1 MELFDEHIDY
11 GLGMWRYA
19 VWISAG
25 AIFAMAGPVAANLV
39 VNSISGL
46 IPAEQSLPVQV
57 SSAGFTEF
65 LKTHSNPPILSIF
78 LFTVFRNF
86 YYSCMTSSLQ

>member
-1 MELFDEHIDY
+1 MKLFDEHVDY

-39 VNSISGL
+39 VNSILGL
-46 IPAEQSLPVQV
+46 IPIPASAQQV
-57 SSAGFTEF
+57 VLLAGIVLTQIGGAILAGAGFFGGLHRVLEDT
-65 LKTHSNPPILSIF
+65 
-78 LFTVFRNF
+78 
-86 YYSCMTSSLQ
+86 Q

>member
-1 MELFDEHIDY
+1 MKLFDEHVDY

-46 IPAEQSLPVQV
+46 IPASAQQIVMFAGIVLTQIGGAIIAG
-57 SSAGFTEF
+57 AGFFGGLHRVLEDT
-65 LKTHSNPPILSIF
+65 K
-78 LFTVFRNF
+78 
-86 YYSCMTSSLQ
+86 